1 GSEVTLTDADGNVLA
16 EYTFDK
22 TFSNV
27 VITAPGITDGGTYTL
42 TAGTYSETIT
52 MDGLLYG
59 SGNGMFGGGM
69 GGMNM
74 GGGRGNGGKKDRTE
88 WGEVPEMPQN
98 GEVPAMPEGFD
109 PGAMGGGFGGGRP
122 EGMGGEPPQMP

>member
-1 GSEVTLTDADGNVLA
+1 MVNTGNQAAGSEVTLTDADGNVLA

-27 VITAPGITDGGTYTL
+27 VITAPGLTDGGTYTL

-59 SGNGMFGGGM
+59 SGNGMFGG

-109 PGAMGGGFGGGRP
+109 PGAMGGD
-122 EGMGGEPPQMP
+122 PPQMP